1 MAAGLRVTV
10 RLAPASTE
18 VLAGTCFVDPVS
30 HFLEEY
36 TMLSSS
42 WNSFKAGAALA
53 LSIALAGTFAPSAT
67 ADTIDAA
74 LRDEAPRIMKYI
86 HSHGYHTVGVLKFA
100 VKKGT
105 RAESLDSGTLNAK
118 MAARLE
124 HALILLNDPSAPID
138 VLHDVGRAATAQSR
152 GATFRN
158 AQGRRGLFEH
168 DYSVAWG
175 SEKKKPDM
183 FLTGEVLVN
192 KDMKTLSIVVQ
203 AFSSRKPEAIEEV
216 VRIKNVPT
224 DRDVLASIGQ
234 SFVLSRRL
242 GHKSARELDEAA
254 ANDASKRDNTS
265 ANPLKDSDD
274 PVQLE
279 IFYDGAPVALEAD
292 TSSPGEV
299 RVRTQKAADPKEGQ
313 KVKFVV
319 TNKSS
324 DTVGVVLAVNGKST
338 LFLEDLTS
346 QSPGECTK
354 WVLAPGEAYTI
365 EGFYM
370 SEDGKQVRAFKVL
383 SDDESAKADL
393 SPDQKGVFTLF
404 AFRPIA
410 GGTATALNVSSEG
423 GDLSRSPAGHP
434 GKRSLPELQAAL
446 QATNHTHAS
455 NGRLVAEHVTH
466 HPGTTR
472 SVRQKG
478 GRGLVVE
485 DSQSSTG
492 SNLNRVDKPFDPK
505 PSMSLCIRY
514 YAGAG
519 LASQ

>member
-1 MAAGLRVTV
+1 M
-10 RLAPASTE
+10 P
-18 VLAGTCFVDPVS
+18 
-30 HFLEEY
+30 
-36 TMLSSS
+36 SSS

-53 LSIALAGTFAPSAT
+53 LSVALAGTLAPSAI

-100 VKKGT
+100 VRKGT
-105 RAESLDSGTLNAK
+105 RAESLDCGTLNAK

-175 SEKKKPDM
+175 SQKKKPDM

-203 AFSSRKPEAIEEV
+203 AFNSRKPEAIEEV

-254 ANDASKRDNTS
+254 ADDASKRDGTS

-299 RVRTQKAADPKEGQ
+299 RVGTHQKAADPKEGQ

-346 QSPGECTK
+346 KSPGECTK
-354 WVLAPGEAYTI
+354 WILAPGEAYTI

-383 SDDESAKADL
+383 SDDESAKTDL

-410 GGTATALNVSSEG
+410 GGTSTSTAERIERGRRPVPITRG
-423 GDLSRSPAGHP
+423 APRQAKPAGAAVCPPGDQPHACQQRPTGGGTRHP
-434 GKRSLPELQAAL
+434 SPRHNAQRE
-446 QATNHTHAS
+446 
-455 NGRLVAEHVTH
+455 AERWAR
-466 HPGTTR
+466 PR
-472 SVRQKG
+472 C
-478 GRGLVVE
+478 RG
-485 DSQSSTG
+485 
-492 SNLNRVDKPFDPK
+492 
-505 PSMSLCIRY
+505 
-514 YAGAG
+514 
-519 LASQ
+519 